1 MTLYDCN
8 HRNHNLRVTRRKT
21 NQIMVK
27 KLIAKIRL
35 RLGERETT
43 VAGFDEKLG
52 KTVTTKVWTQ
62 SNVKFLSL
70 DNNMAG
76 SLIFGRDFL
85 MTRDLA
91 ISVCDS
97 V

>member
-1 MTLYDCN
+1 
-8 HRNHNLRVTRRKT
+8 
-21 NQIMVK
+21 MVK

-35 RLGERETT
+35 RLGEQVRNRWDE
-43 VAGFDEKLG
+43 FDEKLG

-85 MTRDLA
+85 VTRDLM

-97 V
+97 AYDDSGLSALDSYPGVSG

>member
-27 KLIAKIRL
+27 KLIANIRL

-43 VAGFDEKLG
+43 ETGFDEKLG
-52 KTVTTKVWTQ
+52 KTVTTKVRTQ

-70 DNNMAG
+70 G
-76 SLIFGRDFL
+76 Q
-85 MTRDLA
+85 
-91 ISVCDS
+91 
-97 V
+97 

>member
-27 KLIAKIRL
+27 KLIANIRL

-43 VAGFDEKLG
+43 ETGFDEKLG

-70 DNNMAG
+70 G
-76 SLIFGRDFL
+76 Q
-85 MTRDLA
+85 
-91 ISVCDS
+91 
-97 V
+97 